1 MKSVILI
8 IVNSNNSNVNYIAT
22 IKYAKTTIRE
32 YLGSKYVKEDK
43 PEAPCIKLSCEI
55 TQDDIDHLHNIID
68 NDNIQ
73 LMGMIADD
81 DQTFEGDIL
90 DLRKF

>member
-8 IVNSNNSNVNYIAT
+8 VVNSNNSNVNYIAT
-22 IKYAKTTIRE
+22 VKYVKTTIRE
-32 YLGSKYVKEDK
+32 YLGSKYVKEDE

-68 NDNIQ
+68 NENIM
-73 LMGMIADD
+73 LAGMIADD
-81 DQTFEGDIL
+81 DQTFEGDII
-90 DLRKF
+90 DLRK